1 MCEIAYQRSF
11 FGFWTFSVCFTT
23 NDFTR
28 ANSFWKPFTKLFGP
42 YSKSTTKQ
50 KAKTTNRT
58 SQNSPRSNPM
68 AGRVTLSKA
77 RVNASASVFDKQ
89 GACRPRQTGSPSSL
103 NRRAKLPRANRSRY
117 RFIPNLLAN
126 RGAMRLMR
134 SQNFSNQ
141 RSPIASGSSCVLCGV
156 KLILRGANR
165 GLYRRSQRRVG
176 SGVAKRGR
184 L

>member
-1 MCEIAYQRSF
+1 MPDASHRGAATAMREIAYQRSL
-11 FGFWTFSVCFTT
+11 FGFWIFSVCFTT

-134 SQNFSNQ
+134 SQNFRIRDRQ
-141 RSPIASGSSCVLCGV
+141 LHP
-156 KLILRGANR
+156 
-165 GLYRRSQRRVG
+165 
-176 SGVAKRGR
+176 GR
-184 L
+184 LASCAG